1 MARAFGYLSGGYAK
15 HLEDDML
22 KVPRFF
28 LCVFVNYQGTAE
40 QPEKPIN
47 E

>member
-28 LCVFVNYQGTAE
+28 CAYIFNISRYNGVI
-40 QPEKPIN
+40 EKPLS

>member
-15 HLEDDML
+15 HLEDNTP

-28 LCVFVNYQGTAE
+28 MCVFIFYLVHGVSRKAD
-40 QPEKPIN
+40 K
-47 E
+47 